1 MSKFSEYIGS
11 QFGNPHGFVG
21 KCCCFIMNIINS
33 PMYKAVVKVFE
44 NKMKTD
50 EAAKEQEQ
58 NVLDIGYGNG
68 YLLNR
73 IYKKNKIKLFG
84 IDISEDMKMAAEQRN
99 QKALKNEDLFLG
111 VGDVC
116 NLPFSDNTFDFVSS
130 INTVYFWQNVE
141 SGMKQIYRVL
151 KNDGI
156 FCNVVYSK
164 KWLQKLSYTRKGFAF
179 FEKEDFI
186 SLGKR
191 ANFSHTEIKDI
202 VKGKSFLVILKKWVG
217 RCISLWY

>member
-1 MSKFSEYIGS
+1 
-11 QFGNPHGFVG
+11 
-21 KCCCFIMNIINS
+21 
-33 PMYKAVVKVFE
+33 
-44 NKMKTD
+44 MKT
-50 EAAKEQEQ
+50 
-58 NVLDIGYGNG
+58 
-68 YLLNR
+68 
-73 IYKKNKIKLFG
+73 F
-84 IDISEDMKMAAEQRN
+84 
-99 QKALKNEDLFLG
+99 FLG

-164 KWLQKLSYTRKGFAF
+164 EWLQKLSYTKKRFAF
-179 FEKEDFI
+179 FEKENFI

-202 VKGKSFLVILKKWVG
+202 VKGKSFLVILKK
-217 RCISLWY
+217 